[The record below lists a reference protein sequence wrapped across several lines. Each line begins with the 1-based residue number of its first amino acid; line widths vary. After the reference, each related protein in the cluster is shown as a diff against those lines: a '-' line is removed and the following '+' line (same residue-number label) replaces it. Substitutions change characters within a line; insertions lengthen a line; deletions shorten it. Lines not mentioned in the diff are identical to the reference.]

1 MLLEFK
7 GEHPNDEG
15 LCGTQQKR
23 SVAAVFLLVIIL
35 TGLIFAVFY
44 QLRINEHLRNVDLEY
59 DNAFYFGIL
68 ADIHLDQDQNKT
80 HCRNG
85 DSAEGEW
92 IVHYP
97 NDFGAKFCDS
107 SLSLL
112 NVTISELK
120 RVESETGRFE
130 FIIILGDLVGHWI
143 EGTERSLETVNKVLE
158 VIQAYFPSTPLYIV
172 LGNHD
177 LTTVH
182 SGISKNIDQ
191 WYNNVYKSFISGFHQ
206 ANSKLGSAAETF
218 NEYGVYRIEHSSSL
232 WVISLNT
239 NPFYNRL
246 NATIDTTNSQFDW
259 LEKEL
264 QHAESLKS
272 VSVLLMGHIAPE
284 IEYLDLRRWD
294 SNKNMTWKS
303 HCITRFND
311 IVSRYSSIIKLS
323 FFAHQHTDSWY
334 VGKGT
339 NGGYIQHFLMPPVAT
354 VSRGHPSFSVGI
366 ANEDWGLLDLLFY
379 HSPVQ
384 LFTWDDKPPKF
395 HFQYS
400 FKQQSFHYDEKYLP
414 IDGPLLEKLT
424 NKIIDFDDGLQT
436 FTARLMNTYQYR
448 YKPHV
453 SPYQMFCLLTENTS
467 QGLEHCLKKYFF

>member
-15 LCGTQQKR
+15 LCGSQQKR
-23 SVAAVFLLVIIL
+23 SAAAVFLLVVIL
-35 TGLIFAVFY
+35 TGLIFAVLY
-44 QLRINEHLRNVDLEY
+44 QLRINKHLRNVDLEY
-59 DNAFYFGIL
+59 ENALYFGIL
-68 ADIHLDQDQNKT
+68 ADIHLDQDQNMT

-85 DSAEGEW
+85 DSSKGEW
-92 IVHYP
+92 IIHYP
-97 NDFGAKFCDS
+97 NDFGAKLCDS

-112 NVTISELK
+112 NLTIHELK
-120 RVESETGRFE
+120 RVESETGPFQ

-143 EGTERSLETVNKVLE
+143 EGAERSLEIINKIHELL
-158 VIQAYFPSTPLYIV
+158 QASFPFTPLYFV

-177 LTTVH
+177 LTTIH
-182 SGISKNIDQ
+182 SEIPKNINQ
-191 WYNNVYKSFISGFHQ
+191 WYKGVSQRFISGFHQ
-206 ANSKLGSAAETF
+206 ANSKLVSTVETL
-218 NEYGVYRIEHSSSL
+218 NKYGFYRIEHSPSL
-232 WVISLNT
+232 WVIALNT
-239 NPFYNRL
+239 NPFYSGSNGTIETA
-246 NATIDTTNSQFDW
+246 NAQFDW

-284 IEYLDLRRWD
+284 LKYLDLRRWN

-311 IVSRYSSIIKLS
+311 IMNRYSGTIKLS

-339 NGGYIQHFLMPPVAT
+339 NGGYIQHFLMPPVST

-366 ANEDWGLLDLLFY
+366 ANEGWDLLDVLYY

-384 LFTWDDKPPKF
+384 FFTHENHPPKY

-400 FKQQSFHYDEKYLP
+400 FKQKGFHYDDKYLP

-424 NKIIDFDDGLQT
+424 SRIIDFDDGLQT
-436 FTARLMNTYQYR
+436 FTTRLMNTYQYR
-448 YKPHV
+448 YKPHM
-453 SPYQMFCLLTENTS
+453 SPYQTYCLLTENTS
-467 QGLEHCLKKYFF
+467 EGLESCLKKYFF